1 MGKRTIWFDMDGTI
15 ADLYNVENWL
25 PKLRSYDPSPYSEA
39 KVMLN
44 MSLLARYLNKLQKLG
59 YWIGI
64 ISWASKDST
73 YEYDRAIAEAKHE
86 WLKIHLSSV
95 TFNEILITPYGV
107 PKELWMNTTDDILFD
122 DNEEI
127 RGEWDGEAY
136 EPNEILSVLKKLIDT
151 DRKDDYR

>member
-1 MGKRTIWFDMDGTI
+1 MSKRTIWFDMDGTI
-15 ADLYNVENWL
+15 ADLYSVENWL
-25 PKLRSYDPSPYSEA
+25 PKLRSYDPSPYAEA
-39 KVMLN
+39 EVMLN

-73 YEYDRAIAEAKHE
+73 TEYDRQVAEAKRE
-86 WLKIHLSSV
+86 WLKIHLNSV

-136 EPNEILSVLKKLIDT
+136 EPTEIFSVLSSLI
-151 DRKDDYR
+151 KGE